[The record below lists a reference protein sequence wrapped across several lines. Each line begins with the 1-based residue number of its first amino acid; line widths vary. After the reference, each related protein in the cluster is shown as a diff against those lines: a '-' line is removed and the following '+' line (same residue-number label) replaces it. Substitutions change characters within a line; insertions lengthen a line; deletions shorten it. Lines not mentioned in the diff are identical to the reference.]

1 MQQYLFTQEN
11 PQTKYVYKIDEK
23 GLPQIQNITTYGQDG
38 QDWIIKEGLKAGD
51 KIIVTGLQ
59 KVMPGEPIRELTKE
73 EIDAMTAKN
82 ELQTEKKSEEKNV
95 KKDTKSK

>member
-1 MQQYLFTQEN
+1 
-11 PQTKYVYKIDEK
+11 
-23 GLPQIQNITTYGQDG
+23 
-38 QDWIIKEGLKAGD
+38 
-51 KIIVTGLQ
+51 
-59 KVMPGEPIRELTKE
+59 MPGEPIRELTKE